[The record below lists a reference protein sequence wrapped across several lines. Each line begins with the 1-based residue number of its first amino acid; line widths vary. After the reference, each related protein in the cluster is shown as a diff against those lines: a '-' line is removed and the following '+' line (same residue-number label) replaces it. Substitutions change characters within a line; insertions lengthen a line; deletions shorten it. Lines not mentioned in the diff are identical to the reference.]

1 MPAVEHINP
10 YGSPEEKKTGQVKRM
25 FDSIA
30 PAYDL
35 MNTAMSL
42 GLHRRWLGALV
53 RRVTDLHPRSIVDL
67 ATGTGDVALALARAV
82 PEAAI
87 TGVDLSEGMLT
98 VARKKAAKAGADI
111 RFICAD
117 ALEMP
122 LPDNSADVVTIA
134 YGLRNFEDISG
145 GLARMLR
152 LLRPGGTLFV
162 LELAEPVNPLMH
174 AGYVLY
180 TRTLVPTA
188 GWIASGD
195 RKAYAYLPRSI
206 AACPAREQMKE
217 LMHRQGFTNCQYKAM
232 APGTCVLYSAD
243 KPL

>member
-10 YGSPEEKKTGQVKRM
+10 YDTSREKKTGQVRKM

-42 GLHRRWLGALV
+42 GLHRRWLRSLV
-53 RRVTDLHPRSIVDL
+53 RRVTALSPRTIVDL

-82 PEAAI
+82 PQAAI

-98 VARKKAAKAGADI
+98 EARKKADKAGAKI
-111 RFICAD
+111 EFICAD

-122 LPDNSADVVTIA
+122 LADNSADVVTIA
-134 YGLRNFEDISG
+134 YGLRNFENIAG
-145 GLARMLR
+145 GLERMFH
-152 LLRPGGTLFV
+152 LLLPGGTLFI
-162 LELAEPVNPLMH
+162 LELAEPVNPVMH

-195 RKAYAYLPRSI
+195 RKAYSYLPRSI
-206 AACPAREQMKE
+206 AACPSREDMKT
-217 LMHRQGFTNCQYKAM
+217 LMQEQGFINCEFKAM
-232 APGTCVLYSAD
+232 APGTCVLYSAV